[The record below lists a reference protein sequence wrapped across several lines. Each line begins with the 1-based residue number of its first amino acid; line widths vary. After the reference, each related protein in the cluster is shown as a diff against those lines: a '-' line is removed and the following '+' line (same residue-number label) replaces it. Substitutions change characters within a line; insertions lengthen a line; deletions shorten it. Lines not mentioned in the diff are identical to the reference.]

1 MQQSGGGS
9 VSFIGLVLRG
19 LAMGIAELVPGVS
32 GGTIAFMTGIYL
44 QLVKTLASFGVAS
57 IAMLAHP
64 KQFWQHHNLSF
75 LVSLGFGMGVGI
87 VIFAQVVRY
96 SLGHFPPVIWAFFFG
111 VISASIVHMAR
122 QRSCRALLFFALP
135 GAVLGLGFVALPVAD
150 FSGSLP
156 MILIAGALAICAWI
170 LPGISGSFV
179 LLLLGLYDDVI
190 VAVTDRDLQVLAT
203 LACGC
208 GLGILLFARSLAWVL
223 DRYADQLLAFL
234 IGFMSSAL
242 IKLWPWQDANAES
255 IFTALV
261 SPAAYA
267 SSVELRAYTEF
278 AVLWGL
284 LGVLALWLMT
294 KYSND

>member
-9 VSFIGLVLRG
+9 ASFIGLVLRG

-44 QLVKTLASFGVAS
+44 QLVRTLASFGVDS
-57 IAMLAHP
+57 IAMIGRP

-75 LVSLGFGMGVGI
+75 LLSLGLGMGFGI
-87 VIFAQVVRY
+87 VIFAQVIRY
-96 SLGHFPPVIWAFFFG
+96 SLANFPPVIWAFFFG
-111 VISASIVHMAR
+111 VISASIIHMAR
-122 QRSCRALLFFALP
+122 QRSTSALLYYALP
-135 GAVLGLGFVALPVAD
+135 GVVLGVGFVALPVGD

-179 LLLLGLYDDVI
+179 LLLLGLYDDI
-190 VAVTDRDLQVLAT
+190 ILAVTDRDLQVLAT

-242 IKLWPWQDANAES
+242 LKLWPWQDANAES
-255 IFTALV
+255 VFSAAV
-261 SPAAYA
+261 SPTT
-267 SSVELRAYTEF
+267 YTSIAGLSAHTEY
-278 AVLWGL
+278 AVLAGL

>member
-1 MQQSGGGS
+1 MQQGGGGS

-32 GGTIAFMTGIYL
+32 GGTVAFMTGIYL
-44 QLVKTLASFGVAS
+44 QLVRTLASFGVDS
-57 IAMLAHP
+57 IAMVGHP

-75 LVSLGFGMGVGI
+75 LLSLGLGMGVSI
-87 VIFAQVVRY
+87 VLFAQVIRY
-96 SLGHFPPVIWAFFFG
+96 SLTHFQPVIWAFFFG
-111 VISASIVHMAR
+111 VISASIIYMAR
-122 QRSCRALLFFALP
+122 QRSPRALLFYALP
-135 GAVLGLGFVALPVAD
+135 GVVLGLGFVALPIGD
-150 FSGSLP
+150 FSGSLT

-179 LLLLGLYDDVI
+179 LLLLGLYDDI
-190 VAVTDRDLQVLAT
+190 ILAVTDRDLQVLAT

-242 IKLWPWQDANAES
+242 LKLWPWQDASAES
-255 IFTALV
+255 AFSAILN
-261 SPAAYA
+261 PATYTSIAGL
-267 SSVELRAYTEF
+267 SAYTEY
-278 AVLWGL
+278 AVLAGL
-284 LGVLALWLMT
+284 LGVLAIWLMT

>member
-1 MQQSGGGS
+1 M
-9 VSFIGLVLRG
+9 IGR
-19 LAMGIAELVPGVS
+19 
-32 GGTIAFMTGIYL
+32 
-44 QLVKTLASFGVAS
+44 
-57 IAMLAHP
+57 P

-75 LVSLGFGMGVGI
+75 LLSLGLGMGFGV
-87 VIFAQVVRY
+87 VIFAQVIRY
-96 SLGHFPPVIWAFFFG
+96 SLANFPPVIWAFFFG
-111 VISASIVHMAR
+111 VISASIMHMAR
-122 QRSCRALLFFALP
+122 QRSTSALLYYALP
-135 GAVLGLGFVALPVAD
+135 GVVLGIGFVALPVGD
-150 FSGSLP
+150 FSGSLA

-179 LLLLGLYDDVI
+179 LLLLGLYDDI
-190 VAVTDRDLQVLAT
+190 ILAVTDRDLQVLAT

-242 IKLWPWQDANAES
+242 LKLWPWQDANAES
-255 IFTALV
+255 VFSAAV
-261 SPAAYA
+261 SPTTYTCIAGL
-267 SSVELRAYTEF
+267 SAYTEY
-278 AVLWGL
+278 AVLAGL

>member
-1 MQQSGGGS
+1 
-9 VSFIGLVLRG
+9 
-19 LAMGIAELVPGVS
+19 
-32 GGTIAFMTGIYL
+32 MTGIYL
-44 QLVKTLASFGVAS
+44 QLVRTLASFGVDS
-57 IAMLAHP
+57 IAMIGRP

-75 LVSLGFGMGVGI
+75 LLSLGLGMGFGI
-87 VIFAQVVRY
+87 VIFAQVIRY
-96 SLGHFPPVIWAFFFG
+96 SLANFPPVIWAFFFG
-111 VISASIVHMAR
+111 VISASIIHMAR
-122 QRSCRALLFFALP
+122 QRSTSALLYYALP
-135 GAVLGLGFVALPVAD
+135 GVVLGVGFVALPVGD

-179 LLLLGLYDDVI
+179 LLLLGLYDDI
-190 VAVTDRDLQVLAT
+190 ILAVTDRDLQVLAT

-242 IKLWPWQDANAES
+242 LKLWPWQDANAES
-255 IFTALV
+255 VFSAAV
-261 SPAAYA
+261 SPTTYTSIAGL
-267 SSVELRAYTEF
+267 SAYTEY
-278 AVLWGL
+278 AVLAGL

>member
-1 MQQSGGGS
+1 M
-9 VSFIGLVLRG
+9 
-19 LAMGIAELVPGVS
+19 
-32 GGTIAFMTGIYL
+32 
-44 QLVKTLASFGVAS
+44 
-57 IAMLAHP
+57 
-64 KQFWQHHNLSF
+64 
-75 LVSLGFGMGVGI
+75 
-87 VIFAQVVRY
+87 
-96 SLGHFPPVIWAFFFG
+96 
-111 VISASIVHMAR
+111 
-122 QRSCRALLFFALP
+122 
-135 GAVLGLGFVALPVAD
+135 
-150 FSGSLP
+150 
-156 MILIAGALAICAWI
+156 
-170 LPGISGSFV
+170 
-179 LLLLGLYDDVI
+179 LGLYDDVI

-267 SSVELRAYTEF
+267 SSVGLSAYTEF
-278 AVLWGL
+278 AVLAGL
-284 LGVLALWLMT
+284 LGVFALWLMT

>member
-1 MQQSGGGS
+1 MQQSDGGS
-9 VSFIGLVLRG
+9 ANFIGLVLRG

-44 QLVKTLASFGVAS
+44 QLVRTLASFGLNS
-57 IAMLAHP
+57 IAMIGRP

-75 LVSLGFGMGVGI
+75 LLSLGLGMGFGI
-87 VIFAQVVRY
+87 VIFAQVIRY
-96 SLGHFPPVIWAFFFG
+96 SLANFPPVIWAFFFG
-111 VISASIVHMAR
+111 VISASIMHMAR
-122 QRSCRALLFFALP
+122 QRSTSALLYYALP
-135 GAVLGLGFVALPVAD
+135 GVVLGIGFVALPVGD

-179 LLLLGLYDDVI
+179 LLLLGLYDDI
-190 VAVTDRDLQVLAT
+190 ILAVTDRDLQVLAT

-242 IKLWPWQDANAES
+242 LKLWPWQDANAEGVFS
-255 IFTALV
+255 AAV
-261 SPAAYA
+261 SPTTYTCIAGL
-267 SSVELRAYTEF
+267 SAYTEY
-278 AVLWGL
+278 AVLAGL

>member
-1 MQQSGGGS
+1 MEQDGNRS

-44 QLVKTLASFGVAS
+44 QLVRTLATFGFAS
-57 IAMLAHP
+57 MQMLRHP
-64 KQFWQHHNLSF
+64 KQFWLHHNMSF
-75 LVSLGFGMGVGI
+75 LASLGLGMGIGI
-87 VIFAQVVRY
+87 VIFAQIIGY
-96 SLGHFPPVIWAFFFG
+96 SLAHFPPVIWAFFFG
-111 VISASIVHMAR
+111 VICTSILHMAR
-122 QRSCRALLFFALP
+122 QRSNRALVLFALP
-135 GAVLGLGFVALPVAD
+135 GLILGLGFVALPVAD

-156 MILIAGALAICAWI
+156 MILFAGALAICAWI

-242 IKLWPWQDANAES
+242 IKLWPWQDPNAASVFSAPLSPVGYTS
-255 IFTALV
+255 IV
-261 SPAAYA
+261 GQS
-267 SSVELRAYTEF
+267 AYTEF
-278 AVLWGL
+278 AVLAGL

-294 KYSND
+294 KSAND